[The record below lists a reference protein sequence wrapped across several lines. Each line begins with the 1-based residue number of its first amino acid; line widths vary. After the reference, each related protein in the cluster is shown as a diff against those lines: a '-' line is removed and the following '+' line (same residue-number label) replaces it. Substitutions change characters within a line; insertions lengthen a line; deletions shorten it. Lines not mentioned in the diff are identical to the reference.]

1 MKLWLLDADVI
12 IDFLGIDVFDK
23 LVEHHEIYVSST
35 VIEEVKFF
43 RKEER
48 KHEIDFKGQYIDS
61 ERVTELYASLDE
73 ISAILEKLPK
83 TFRETIDPG
92 ELESLAILVREQEEL
107 VFCSCDAAA
116 IRALP
121 FLDVSHLG
129 ISAESLLRSSGLL
142 KPGLKDRHT
151 EEYFKSNLSIGERE
165 KIYNFKA

>member
-1 MKLWLLDADVI
+1 MKLWLLDADII

-35 VIEEVKFF
+35 VAEEVKYF
-43 RKEER
+43 KKDEK
-48 KHEIDFKGQYIDS
+48 KHKIDFKVQYIDS
-61 ERVTELYASLDE
+61 ERVTELSASIDE
-73 ISAILEKLPK
+73 ISAVLGKLPK
-83 TFRETIDPG
+83 TFSETIDAG
-92 ELESLAILVREQEEL
+92 ELESFAILVREQEEL
-107 VFCSCDAAA
+107 NFCSCDAAA

-129 ISAESLLRSSGLL
+129 ISAERLLRSSGLL

-165 KIYNFKA
+165 KIYNFKV